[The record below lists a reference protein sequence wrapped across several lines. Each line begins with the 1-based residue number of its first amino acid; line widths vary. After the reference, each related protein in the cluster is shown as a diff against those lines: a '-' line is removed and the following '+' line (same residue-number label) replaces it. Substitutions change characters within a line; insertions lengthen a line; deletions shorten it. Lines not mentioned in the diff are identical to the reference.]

1 MGTPTVLVTGAAGYI
16 GSVLVGH
23 LLSAKFRVIAI
34 DKLMWGNYASLS
46 NYFGNPL
53 FEFHRLDLEAGN
65 PPRRL
70 YDRADVLV
78 PLAALV
84 GAPLCNSYE
93 RIATNINF
101 HVISDMVKGLS
112 PQQRVIY
119 PNTNS
124 GYGASGEKLVTE
136 LDPLN
141 PISVYGK
148 TKCQAEDVVLA
159 HGNSVSLRLATV
171 FGVSP
176 RMRMDLLINDFTEK
190 ITRIKCPPSFT
201 EYVGSL
207 SLFEPH
213 FRRNGVHVCDVS
225 KAFLFA
231 MKNYHMNGQFNLALP
246 DANLTKLGL
255 AEKICHTLGVSTMV
269 IKADAGKDE
278 DKRDCFVSSEK
289 LMKCGFV
296 FEHGLTD
303 GIKEVSQYCQ
313 LFDRQTAAKMRNV

>member
-34 DKLMWGNYASLS
+34 DKLMWGNHASLS
-46 NYFGNPL
+46 GYFGNPL
-53 FEFHRLDLEAGN
+53 FEFHRLDLEAGK
-65 PPRRL
+65 PPQRL
-70 YDRADVLV
+70 YERADILV

-84 GAPLCNSYE
+84 GAPLCTSFQKLAIE
-93 RIATNINF
+93 TNF
-101 HVISDMVKGLS
+101 YVISDMVKGLS
-112 PQQRVIY
+112 PQQRVIF

-124 GYGASGEKLVTE
+124 GYGASGDKFVTE

-141 PISVYGK
+141 PISVYGI
-148 TKCQAEDVVLA
+148 TKCDAENVVLA

-190 ITRIKCPPSFT
+190 VTRIKLESADKPVP
-201 EYVGSL
+201 YL
-207 SLFEPH
+207 NLFEPH
-213 FRRNGVHVCDVS
+213 FRRNGVHVQDVA

-246 DANLTKLGL
+246 EANLTKLSL
-255 AEKICHTLGVSTMV
+255 AEKICYTLGVTTMV

-289 LMKCGFV
+289 LMKCGFT
-296 FEHGLTD
+296 FEHGLVD

-313 LFDRQTAAKMRNV
+313 LFARKVATEMRNV